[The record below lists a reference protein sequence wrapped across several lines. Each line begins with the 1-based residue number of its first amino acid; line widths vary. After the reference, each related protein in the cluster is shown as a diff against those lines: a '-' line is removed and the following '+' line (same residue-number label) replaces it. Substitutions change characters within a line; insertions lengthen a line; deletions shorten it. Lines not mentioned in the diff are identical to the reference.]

1 MLTTTS
7 RWKLAHSKLSL
18 LKKLKLPSYWL
29 ENGKKNEKLQNS
41 NESSKLQFSM
51 TTDAAPNVNK
61 RFTALNFIISVQYK
75 TNIYT
80 VLYCADYISYPWYCT
95 VLHWRKFRIQKLFC
109 FVLNLYEWT
118 ATALNCTDMFEYKSA
133 LYCFVLG
140 AVNPVPRRSSYRFHC
155 FCSYFLVPVCKMWI
169 ASITE
174 DNGQKSC

>member
-1 MLTTTS
+1 MRQVDKTYDEAVKVISADILPVTTTL
-7 RWKLAHSKLSL
+7 RWKLTHSKLSL
-18 LKKLKLPSYWL
+18 LKKLKLASYWL
-29 ENGKKNEKLQNS
+29 VNGKKDENS
-41 NESSKLQFSM
+41 ESSKLQFSM

-140 AVNPVPRRSSYRFHC
+140 AVNPVPRSSRNKC
-155 FCSYFLVPVCKMWI
+155 AQRNVPFSK
-169 ASITE
+169 
-174 DNGQKSC
+174 

>member
-1 MLTTTS
+1 MNWALNW
-7 RWKLAHSKLSL
+7 RWWWPRDFWR
-18 LKKLKLPSYWL
+18 PSHCSNRNHQVVIAKVSCVGVYWC
-29 ENGKKNEKLQNS
+29 NS
-41 NESSKLQFSM
+41 
-51 TTDAAPNVNK
+51 DK

-80 VLYCADYISYPWYCT
+80 VLYCADYISYPWCCT

-140 AVNPVPRRSSYRFHC
+140 AVNPVPRSSIY
-155 FCSYFLVPVCKMWI
+155 FCANSTVVQCCNVLLWP
-169 ASITE
+169 
-174 DNGQKSC
+174 

>member
-1 MLTTTS
+1 MKTALTTKLIWLWMNQQREMS
-7 RWKLAHSKLSL
+7 RW
-18 LKKLKLPSYWL
+18 
-29 ENGKKNEKLQNS
+29 NRQCNS
-41 NESSKLQFSM
+41 
-51 TTDAAPNVNK
+51 NK

-80 VLYCADYISYPWYCT
+80 VLYCADYISYPWCCT

-140 AVNPVPRRSSYRFHC
+140 AVNPVPRRSRNNCNIFQAHTGQWPTL
-155 FCSYFLVPVCKMWI
+155 FLFFTEEKLV
-169 ASITE
+169 SIVT
-174 DNGQKSC
+174 